1 MPSPRSMWTG
11 SLSFGLVN
19 IPIKLLP
26 AVREQRVAFHLL
38 HDQDMVRLKRKMVSS
53 TTGREVHPEHIV
65 KGFEVDKGQYVVI
78 RQEEIEGC
86 SPEKSKAIEISD
98 FVDLADIDPVY
109 YDRPYYVLPQAGAA
123 KSYRLLVEAMR
134 RTKKVGIARFVF
146 HEKEYLAA
154 IRPVGE
160 ALCLETMHFHA
171 ERVPPADA
179 VGHVDASHVADR
191 ELKAAR
197 QLVSSN
203 MVEFKPD
210 RYHDEH
216 LKKLR
221 KLMEKKAEQHK
232 VVRPPAEKKEKGG
245 KKPARALDLMAALE
259 ASLAAA
265 KSEAGAADDGAH
277 RRRRKSA

>member
-1 MPSPRSMWTG
+1 M
-11 SLSFGLVN
+11 
-19 IPIKLLP
+19 
-26 AVREQRVAFHLL
+26 
-38 HDQDMVRLKRKMVSS
+38 
-53 TTGREVHPEHIV
+53 
-65 KGFEVDKGQYVVI
+65 
-78 RQEEIEGC
+78 
-86 SPEKSKAIEISD
+86 
-98 FVDLADIDPVY
+98 
-109 YDRPYYVLPQAGAA
+109 LPQAGAA
-123 KSYRLLVEAMR
+123 KSYKLLVEAMR

-171 ERVPPADA
+171 ELAPPADA
-179 VGHVDASHVADR
+179 VGHVNSDHAAER

-197 QLVSSN
+197 QLVATN
-203 MVEFKPD
+203 TVDFKPD

-232 VVRPPAEKKEKGG
+232 VVRPPPEKKEKGG
-245 KKPARALDLMAALE
+245 KRPARALDLMAALE

-265 KSEAGAADDGAH
+265 KSEAGSDDGAH

>member
-1 MPSPRSMWTG
+1 MWTG

-19 IPIKLLP
+19 IPIKLLS

-38 HDQDMVRLKRKMVSS
+38 HDQDMVRLKRKMVSTS
-53 TTGREVHPEHIV
+53 TGREVHPEHIV
-65 KGFEVDKGQYVVI
+65 KGFELDKGQFVVV

-86 SPEKSKAIEISD
+86 SPEKTKAIEISD

-109 YDRPYYVLPQAGAA
+109 YDRPYYILPQAGAA
-123 KSYRLLVEAMR
+123 KSYRLLVEAMK

-154 IRPVGE
+154 IRPAGE

-171 ERVPPADA
+171 ELVSPTDA
-179 VGHVDASHVADR
+179 VGHLNGDHAAER

-197 QLVSSN
+197 QLVASN
-203 MVEFKPD
+203 TVEFKPD
-210 RYHDEH
+210 KYHDEH
-216 LKKLR
+216 LKRLR

-245 KKPARALDLMAALE
+245 AKKPARALDLMAALE

-265 KSEAGAADDGAH
+265 KSEAGADDGAQ

>member
-1 MPSPRSMWTG
+1 MWTG

-38 HDQDMVRLKRKMVSS
+38 HDQDMVRLKRKMVSTVS
-53 TTGREVHPEHIV
+53 GREVHPEHIV
-65 KGFEVDKGQYVVI
+65 KGFEVDKGRFVVV

-86 SPEKSKAIEISD
+86 SPEKTKSIEISD
-98 FVDLADIDPVY
+98 FVDLADIDPLY
-109 YDRPYYVLPQAGAA
+109 YDRPYYVLPQAGSA

-134 RTKKVGIARFVF
+134 RAKKVGVARFVF

-154 IRPVGE
+154 IRPIGE

-171 ERVPPADA
+171 EVVPPDDA
-179 VGHVDASHVADR
+179 VGHVDVSHVAER
-191 ELKAAR
+191 EAKAAR
-197 QLVSSN
+197 QLVESN
-203 MVEFKPD
+203 TVEFKPSK
-210 RYHDEH
+210 YHDEH
-216 LKKLR
+216 LKALR
-221 KLMEKKAEQHK
+221 KVLEKKAEQHK
-232 VVRPPAEKKEKGG
+232 VVKPPAEKGKKAG
-245 KKPARALDLMAALE
+245 KKPAGALDLMAALE

-265 KSEAGAADDGAH
+265 KHEAGADDAH